1 MKFHLDNNE
10 NLREVYCNSF
20 SQKAQI
26 SLADLN
32 MPTARLALIV
42 NRHDEHAD
50 EDFYL
55 SANDPKRKGI
65 EAIVIQDTPLVH
77 YI

>member
-1 MKFHLDNNE
+1 MKFHVDNNE

-26 SLADLN
+26 SLADLNADLN

-55 SANDPKRKGI
+55 SANDPRSFR
-65 EAIVIQDTPLVH
+65 PLAG
-77 YI
+77 

>member
-1 MKFHLDNNE
+1 MKFHVDNNE
-10 NLREVYCNSF
+10 NLREVYCNRF

-26 SLADLN
+26 SLADLD